1 MLENQD
7 NLQVEHLYYECRMA
21 AMLLPFG
28 VYKNAWINN
37 LKFGEEVYTIDDP
50 PIKIRILDKLILP
63 IKSSYTNAIS
73 MLIYG
78 RPIEVVFKAMFSNY
92 KYDINLKEVIL
103 LTYERVIKNEAQFPG

>member
-1 MLENQD
+1 MLESQG

-28 VYKNAWINN
+28 VYKNAWISR
-37 LKFGEEVYTIDDP
+37 LKFGEEVYTMDDP

-78 RPIEVVFKAMFSNY
+78 RPIEVVFKAMFSNH
-92 KYDINLKEVIL
+92 KYDINLKEFNKDIKS
-103 LTYERVIKNEAQFPG
+103 VIKNDN